1 MCYNT
6 YMKYKYLLLLVIIAL
21 STLLSGFFVFRTQAA
36 TSDDIQVLNKEI
48 ADRKD
53 KIKQLEDTIE
63 KYKQNITQ
71 KQTEA
76 VSLKNQ
82 LSILDNRVAQIQTDI
97 DLTQE
102 KIKEAELQIE
112 ALQLS
117 IKEKQ
122 AVIAR
127 QKKIIADMV
136 QNIHASDQKNYL
148 EIALTYDN
156 FADFYNELKYTE
168 NVYVDLGRSV
178 RTLRIASE
186 ELQAKQAQV
195 DNKRKTYENLKKELE
210 GKKGELTEQTFVKE
224 RLLLET
230 RSSES
235 RYQTLLSSLKQ
246 QYQVIEGEVR
256 AYEEKVSKK
265 LEEQDK
271 IQATGSVVFSWP
283 VPSRYITTLF
293 HDPDYPFR
301 KVFEHSGLD
310 IRASHGT
317 PIKAA
322 ASGYVARARRCTSS
336 ACYSYVLIVHTG
348 NLSTLYGHM
357 SSIIITDD
365 QFVNRGDVIGYSGG
379 TPGTVGAGP
388 FVTGP
393 HLHFEVRQNGIP
405 VDPMPYMAQ

>member
-1 MCYNT
+1 
-6 YMKYKYLLLLVIIAL
+6 MKYKYLLLLVIIAL